1 LCWSSSVGDVLPA
14 DVHEQIGRRLQ
25 RNPEPDHHPP
35 ALGPSAVYSFSAVF
49 SRQVDRLFG
58 RLGNVTPLP
67 GEEFAAPWEL
77 IVRESG

>member
-1 LCWSSSVGDVLPA
+1 MMIS
-14 DVHEQIGRRLQ
+14 
-25 RNPEPDHHPP
+25 P
-35 ALGPSAVYSFSAVF
+35 ALTTVGTARLDF
-49 SRQVDRLFG
+49 SREVDRLFA

>member
-1 LCWSSSVGDVLPA
+1 MSMSRSEGGSSGIPSR
-14 DVHEQIGRRLQ
+14 IT
-25 RNPEPDHHPP
+25 HPP

-49 SRQVDRLFG
+49 SGQVDRLFK